1 MAFNNGLWAT
11 QQRLLCE
18 KPLGDRRRLFDNIKK
33 DFWGNTLGFGFGS
46 TAKQG
51 GSAWSIS

>member
-1 MAFNNGLWAT
+1 
-11 QQRLLCE
+11 LLCE

-51 GSAWSIS
+51 GSAWSISWIVDNSLL